1 MNAGMSAIGTKRT
14 FKSLRGASAL
24 DHKRTSRF
32 TAPMSAYD
40 PKRTT
45 QLLWCGSLRGYEAL
59 SYLGEAE

>member
-1 MNAGMSAIGTKRT
+1 M
-14 FKSLRGASAL
+14 AL
-24 DHKRTSRF
+24 GGHPKVTDQCPLSGVKRTSRF